1 MASNCV
7 FDLRILVGVAATGL
21 LTACAVAPVATSGA
35 TPVRTASAGGAAA
48 AAGAPAAASAPAS
61 AASGA
66 APIATPPAPGQ
77 PQPFAAVIKDAK
89 KLDGFLAAWQK
100 DEKVWIELAP
110 EDFGKPMLL
119 APKIAQGIGEAGF
132 FGGSMVG
139 PYGRYGRQQLVEFR
153 RVHNQ
158 VQLIARNTEYRANPG
173 TPESRAVQAGFSP
186 SLIAST
192 AVASQAHPERKSVLI
207 EANALFL
214 NDLLGLGIALQ
225 RNYRQG
231 YAFDSRNSAIT
242 SVRGKPDQVVF
253 EVLAHYATAGIAQ
266 AQPGSPGPAPS
277 VPSAVPDARSLFLGL
292 HYSLAQLPDKPMQP
306 RLADARVGYFDTVQQ
321 DFSDD
326 LSRTPRVH
334 VINRWR
340 LEKKDPNAALSEPVK
355 PITYWLDRTI
365 PLKYR
370 DAITKGI
377 LSWNS
382 AFERIGFKNAV
393 VVKVQPDDA
402 DFDTLDVGVASVRWM
417 TNAVPQF
424 GAIGPSQIDPRSGE
438 ILDADIGFESL
449 SSRSVRALR
458 AQVLASRVSVD
469 WPALMQSSSDE
480 RLAELMA
487 QRAASGG
494 LEAEQCRHADFAA
507 EQLGYAIDVLEA
519 RGELDPDSPEAQQW
533 VLDYLTDTTMH
544 EVGHTLGLRH
554 NFRSS
559 RVYTD
564 AQLSDPEFT
573 RTNGLAGSVMEYA
586 PINLSRPGE
595 RTTNA
600 WQLALGP
607 YDYWAIEYGYKP
619 IAADQE
625 RTELQRVAAR
635 SNEPQL
641 AYGTDEDNFLGIDPE
656 SLHFDLGSDPV
667 AFAKK
672 RFEIAHDLIR
682 RQEGRELKPTEDY
695 SVLRRS
701 IGFALRDAARA
712 SGILARQIGGVRTL
726 RDFPGSGRDPLVPV
740 SSATQ
745 REALEVLA
753 RGVLAADSFV
763 LSPALQRRMAPSFQE
778 RRDALFS
785 GEGSVSTD
793 YSLSSV
799 VLDMQ
804 RALLGA
810 LINDGVAQRLLDSEG
825 KADVSGPTLRLSEL
839 YQRVADEVWS
849 ELRGGSDIVSS
860 RRELQREYTNR
871 LTAQLLRPGAL
882 TRADARSLARA
893 QAHDLLGRI
902 QNASQRKGLSAEA
915 RAHLQDSADSLRQA
929 LTAPMQRAGA

>member
-7 FDLRILVGVAATGL
+7 LDLRILVGVAATGL

-35 TPVRTASAGGAAA
+35 TPVRIASAGGAAA

-66 APIATPPAPGQ
+66 APTATPPAPGQ

-882 TRADARSLARA
+882 TRADARSLVRA

-902 QNASQRKGLSAEA
+902 QNASLRKGLSAEA